1 VVDLAIWEGRS
12 FRQNNS
18 ACKRPKDQHGAFQ
31 QAKLLETLLVPPRQ
45 QQGVVV
51 DNWGVCGS
59 LGPRCSR
66 IYFPGGYMQLL
77 VVRIVTQRL
86 VMIIT

>member
-51 DNWGVCGS
+51 DN
-59 LGPRCSR
+59 
-66 IYFPGGYMQLL
+66 
-77 VVRIVTQRL
+77 
-86 VMIIT
+86 

>member
-1 VVDLAIWEGRS
+1 MVDLATWQGRS
-12 FRQNNS
+12 CRQSNS
-18 ACKRPKDQHGAFQ
+18 ACKHPKDENGALQ
-31 QAKLLETLLVPPRQ
+31 QAKLSETLLVPPHQ

-66 IYFPGGYMQLL
+66 ICFPGGYMQLL
-77 VVRIVTQRL
+77 VVRSVTQRL